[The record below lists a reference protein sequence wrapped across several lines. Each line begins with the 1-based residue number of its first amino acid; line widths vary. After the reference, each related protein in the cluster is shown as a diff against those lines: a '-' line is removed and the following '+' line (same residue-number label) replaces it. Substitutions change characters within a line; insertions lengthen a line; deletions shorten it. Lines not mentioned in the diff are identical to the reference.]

1 MDSGARKHITLY
13 RAVFDTYEVI
23 SPCNICL
30 GDDSVAK
37 AIKMGS
43 IMVGVEIRCIRN
55 KAHIT
60 SRAKVAS
67 QLAFGEQA
75 FIKWV
80 EGVISCKCF
89 HCGRCK
95 RRRGCNSSI

>member
-43 IMVGVEIRCIRN
+43 IMVGVEIRCI
-55 KAHIT
+55 
-60 SRAKVAS
+60 
-67 QLAFGEQA
+67 
-75 FIKWV
+75 
-80 EGVISCKCF
+80 
-89 HCGRCK
+89 
-95 RRRGCNSSI
+95 